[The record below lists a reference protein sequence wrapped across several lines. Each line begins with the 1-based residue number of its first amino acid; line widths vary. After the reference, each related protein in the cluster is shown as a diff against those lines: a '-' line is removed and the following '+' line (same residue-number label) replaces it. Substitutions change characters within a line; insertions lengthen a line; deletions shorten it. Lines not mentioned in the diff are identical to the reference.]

1 MRKAWRCSNKWECRS
16 GNRGETE
23 ENMAT
28 TAKIAKD
35 LKLEVARKAKTP
47 MLRCRHRNRCW
58 RCGRP
63 RGYLR
68 KFGICRLCF
77 RQLALNGEIP
87 GVTKA
92 SW

>member
-1 MRKAWRCSNKWECRS
+1 
-16 GNRGETE
+16 
-23 ENMAT
+23 MAT

-35 LKLEVARKAKTP
+35 KRLGKAKLAKKP
-47 MLRCRHRNRCW
+47 KLRCRQRNRCW

-77 RQLALNGEIP
+77 RSLALNGEIP
-87 GVTKA
+87 GVIKA

>member
-1 MRKAWRCSNKWECRS
+1 
-16 GNRGETE
+16 
-23 ENMAT
+23 MAT

-35 LKLEVARKAKTP
+35 VKLDKARKASQLLKAEKKP
-47 MLRCRHRNRCW
+47 GIAKLPGRHRNRCW

-63 RGYLR
+63 RAFLR
-68 KFGICRLCF
+68 KLGICSLSF
-77 RQLALNGEIP
+77 RKLALNGEIP

>member
-1 MRKAWRCSNKWECRS
+1 
-16 GNRGETE
+16 
-23 ENMAT
+23 MAT

-35 LKLEVARKAKTP
+35 LKLGKIQLASQAAKAQGKPGIAKHPT
-47 MLRCRHRNRCW
+47 RHRNRCW

-63 RGYLR
+63 RAFLR

-77 RQLALNGEIP
+77 RQLALEGDIA
-87 GVTKA
+87 GVTKS

>member
-1 MRKAWRCSNKWECRS
+1 
-16 GNRGETE
+16 
-23 ENMAT
+23 MAT

-35 LKLEVARKAKTP
+35 LRLAKAQKDKTP
-47 MLRCRHRNRCW
+47 GLRCRHRNRCW

-63 RGYLR
+63 RGFLR

-87 GVTKA
+87 GVIKA

>member
-1 MRKAWRCSNKWECRS
+1 MVHPKFKVRFHN
-16 GNRGETE
+16 
-23 ENMAT
+23 
-28 TAKIAKD
+28 
-35 LKLEVARKAKTP
+35 
-47 MLRCRHRNRCW
+47 RCRI
-58 RCGRP
+58 CGRP
-63 RGYLR
+63 RAFLR

>member
-1 MRKAWRCSNKWECRS
+1 
-16 GNRGETE
+16 
-23 ENMAT
+23 MAT

-35 LKLEVARKAKTP
+35 LKRIEQVRNAKAAGRKPKFAI
-47 MLRCRHRNRCW
+47 RIRNRCW

-68 KFGICRLCF
+68 KFGVCRLCF

-87 GVTKA
+87 GVIKA

>member
-1 MRKAWRCSNKWECRS
+1 
-16 GNRGETE
+16 
-23 ENMAT
+23 MAT

-35 LKLEVARKAKTP
+35 LKLEKICKASQLLKAQNKPGIAKLPT
-47 MLRCRHRNRCW
+47 RHRNRCW